1 MELHCKICDKETY
14 LEQKDIQVILCSKD
28 CQIAWK
34 IISDI
39 SKWEWKKGKKIELGD
54 RNMEKSDYIL
64 LQYQPYDNSIIIQV
78 VGVREK
84 MRNKG
89 IATRMIRAVESL
101 GSSKVVLQSIM
112 GDEMYNLAK
121 KLGYKQYLQTMDF
134 IKKL

>member
-1 MELHCKICDKETY
+1 MELHCRVCEKES
-14 LEQKDIQVILCSKD
+14 LQKQEGSNVILCSKE
-28 CQIAWK
+28 CQMIWNIK
-34 IISDI
+34 Q
-39 SKWEWKKGKKIELGD
+39 WNWKKGKQIEIGD

-64 LQYQPYDNSIIIQV
+64 LQYQSYDDSIIIQV

-101 GSSKVVLQSIM
+101 GSSNVILQSIM

-121 KLGYKQYLQTMDF
+121 KLGYKQYLQTMNF
-134 IKKL
+134 IKKMKE

>member
-1 MELHCKICDKETY
+1 MEVHCKICDKETDKI
-14 LEQKDIQVILCSKD
+14 QKGSNVILCSVE
-28 CQIAWK
+28 CQMIWNIK
-34 IISDI
+34 Q
-39 SKWEWKKGKKIELGD
+39 WNWKKGKQIEIGD
-54 RNMEKSDYIL
+54 RNMKKSDYIL
-64 LQYQPYDNSIIIQV
+64 LQYQPYDDSIIIQV

-134 IKKL
+134 IWTR